1 MTPNK
6 ILTNA
11 SLAICSI
18 ISIDVFAQVDT
29 ASESYKSGN
38 SVGKILG
45 YIFFGVIVVMVIKKF
60 LKNKF

>member
-6 ILTNA
+6 ILTNT

-18 ISIDVFAQVDT
+18 IPIDVLAQVDT

-38 SVGKILG
+38 SVGKIFG
-45 YIFFGVIVVMVIKKF
+45 YIFLGVIVIMLIKKF
-60 LKNKF
+60 LKK